1 MLFLSAAATVGEIV
15 ALIVVGLIV
24 GALGRL
30 IHPGHDPIGLLATT
44 LIGIASVLVVG
55 LLLRGPLG
63 YLKTF
68 AEPMRIY
75 SLQVGRVVQP
85 SPVMLA
91 AKADDIAARPAM
103 ADKPS

>member
-1 MLFLSAAATVGEIV
+1 LFAGEIDRGSYGMLFLSAAATVGEIV

-63 YLKTF
+63 YLGY
-68 AEPMRIY
+68 A
-75 SLQVGRVVQP
+75 
-85 SPVMLA
+85 
-91 AKADDIAARPAM
+91 IAIAVAVLLVALISGSRR
-103 ADKPS
+103 SRTRRRH

>member
-30 IHPGHDPIGLLATT
+30 INPGHDPLGLLATT

-63 YLKTF
+63 YLGY
-68 AEPMRIY
+68 A
-75 SLQVGRVVQP
+75 
-85 SPVMLA
+85 
-91 AKADDIAARPAM
+91 IAIAVAVLLVALISGSRR
-103 ADKPS
+103 SRTRRRY

>member
-63 YLKTF
+63 YLGY
-68 AEPMRIY
+68 A
-75 SLQVGRVVQP
+75 
-85 SPVMLA
+85 
-91 AKADDIAARPAM
+91 IAIAVAVLLVALISGSRR
-103 ADKPS
+103 SRTRRRH